1 MHFQTDFPP
10 GEFAARWS
18 KVYGRIWPQAIALVQ
33 GNGLEGGFAYP
44 RQPNEFHYLT
54 GVETPHSFLL
64 LDGRTRKSTLLLPP
78 RNRRL
83 EQSEGRVLSAD
94 DPQLATPQRQRG
106 DFPRPLGRPSLP
118 RTTIRQP
125 RAKIEDL
132 TAILDELRSLKSPR
146 EIALIKRAS
155 QLAGYGILEAM
166 KATRP
171 GLFEYHLD
179 AAARYVLLS
188 GGARLEAYRS
198 ITASGTSNIWN
209 GHYFRNASQ
218 LKSGDLIL
226 YGFRPRLS
234 VLHKRRHPHGA
245 RQRQVQPGPKGA
257 PRLRARILRRRHL
270 PHSPRRI
277 RRPAPRRGLHCDGT
291 GLCAL
296 EVLPTQV

>member
-1 MHFQTDFPP
+1 M
-10 GEFAARWS
+10 
-18 KVYGRIWPQAIALVQ
+18 
-33 GNGLEGGFAYP
+33 
-44 RQPNEFHYLT
+44 
-54 GVETPHSFLL
+54 
-64 LDGRTRKSTLLLPP
+64 
-78 RNRRL
+78 
-83 EQSEGRVLSAD
+83 LSAD

-198 ITASGTSNIWN
+198 VTASGTSNIWN

-226 YGFRPRLS
+226 MDFAPDYRYYTSDVTRMGPVSGKFSPVQKELLGFVLEYCDVVVSRIRPGVSVDQLREEASIAMEPVFARWKFSQPKYEKAARTMVETGGGVFSHPVGLAVHDDGAYNPASRPASAWS
-234 VLHKRRHPHGA
+234 VLKDKQHPPTH
-245 RQRQVQPGPKGA
+245 
-257 PRLRARILRRRHL
+257 
-270 PHSPRRI
+270 
-277 RRPAPRRGLHCDGT
+277 PADSTRSRW
-291 GLCAL
+291 
-296 EVLPTQV
+296 